1 MTKRAGEPA
10 AGEGA
15 GEQAAGSTGDTG
27 PDRAGPEPGESGL
40 AAAERGLGTLAPPEP
55 EPPLAAVV
63 RVDGRSLRAERTRRA
78 IVDALL
84 ALLDDGNLKTPATR
98 IAERAGVSLR
108 ALWTNFKDMET
119 LYAAAGNRL
128 LERQQAEYHPVLP
141 DLPLPARV
149 EAFCRQRAR
158 MLEIMAPSARAAHLV
173 QPYSPQIQRNRSIQ
187 IGHVRDEISTLF
199 GAELDAAGP
208 NRKRLHDAILVSATF
223 NTWQMAR
230 DELGLDANAACELM
244 IQTTTALLVTALAT
258 SAQSPFR

>member
-1 MTKRAGEPA
+1 MTKRAGKPA
-10 AGEGA
+10 AGPEA
-15 GEQAAGSTGDTG
+15 GEQAAGPGDSG
-27 PDRAGPEPGESGL
+27 PDRAGPDPAGPDWGDG
-40 AAAERGLGTLAPPEP
+40 GLGTLAPDEP
-55 EPPLAAVV
+55 ALAQVV

-128 LERQQAEYHPVLP
+128 LERQQAEYHPVSP
-141 DLPLPARV
+141 ELPLPARV

-173 QPYSPQIQRNRSIQ
+173 QPYSPQIQRNRAIQ

-199 GAELDAAGP
+199 GAELNATGP
-208 NRKRLHDAILVSATF
+208 NRKRLHDAILVAATF

-230 DELGLDANAACELM
+230 DELGLDVDAAGELM
-244 IQTTTALLVTALAT
+244 IQTVTALLVTALA
-258 SAQSPFR
+258 SSVG